1 MRLFPVQKRKT
12 ADRRSG
18 GAAPR
23 FPFNDATG
31 ERVRQERRK
40 LPERRLAG
48 RIEVEW
54 LEVDGAAG

>member
-1 MRLFPVQKRKT
+1 MQRRKT
-12 ADRRSG
+12 ADRCSG

-40 LPERRLAG
+40 LPERRLVG

-54 LEVDGAAG
+54 LELDGTAV

>member
-1 MRLFPVQKRKT
+1 MQRRKT

-48 RIEVEW
+48 HIEVEW
-54 LEVDGAAG
+54 LEMDGTAV